1 MASQIKLA
9 LKIKGVAM
17 TEDVLDNLLK
27 NYTDMVTR
35 VDEHIQRLARVHK
48 DHLTCKK
55 GCDECCRHLSLFP
68 VEAFALSWVFS
79 CLDAPSKEKILWQA
93 KESDLACP
101 LLVDHVCMVY
111 EARPIICRTHG
122 YPLYMEKE
130 GKAMVDFCPENFKG
144 VKKLDRSDMLDLD
157 RINILLTAVNSHFI
171 ACFEEGLPERISVD
185 QALEL
190 YQSL

>member
-1 MASQIKLA
+1 
-9 LKIKGVAM
+9 M
-17 TEDVLDNLLK
+17 TEHVLDSLLK
-27 NYTDMVTR
+27 NYTDLIKR

-48 DHLTCKK
+48 DRLACKK

-68 VEAFALSWVFS
+68 VEAFALSRAFS
-79 CLDAPSKEKILWQA
+79 RLDAGCRGKVLEQA
-93 KESDLACP
+93 QQNDRACP

-130 GKAMVDFCPENFKG
+130 GRAVVDFCPKNFKG
-144 VKKLDRSDMLDLD
+144 VKTLDHSDMLDLD
-157 RINILLTAVNSHFI
+157 RMNTLLNAVNSHFI
-171 ACFEEGLPERISVD
+171 SYFEDGLPDRIPVD

-190 YQSL
+190 YQAL